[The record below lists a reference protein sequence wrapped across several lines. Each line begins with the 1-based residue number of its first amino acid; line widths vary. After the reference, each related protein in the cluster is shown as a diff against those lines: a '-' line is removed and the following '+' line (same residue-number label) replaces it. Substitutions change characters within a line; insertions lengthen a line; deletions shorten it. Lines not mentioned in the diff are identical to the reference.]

1 MLTKNSEAIIAH
13 KYTIESIFLK
23 REVIIDC
30 YYSEDYFNHSLISL
44 LLINDGQDLRTMAFE
59 NILESVYNSRNIE
72 PVFCVGIHCSTDRK
86 NEYGTA
92 ANRAKFFSAHT
103 CKCQWKK

>member
-1 MLTKNSEAIIAH
+1 MFTKNSAAIITH
-13 KYTIESIFLK
+13 KYTIDSVFLK

-59 NILESVYNSRNIE
+59 LVFIVLLIE
-72 PVFCVGIHCSTDRK
+72 KMNTVLQK
-86 NEYGTA
+86 Y
-92 ANRAKFFSAHT
+92 
-103 CKCQWKK
+103 